1 MLFWGILKT
10 NKGKENFWKQR
21 QIQQRKTL
29 LDRTKQLSTFFV
41 DFCFESH
48 SFQCFRCSANRD
60 RYHFLYYNSKKN
72 SVLHCQLDIANGA
85 D

>member
-29 LDRTKQLSTFFV
+29 LDRTKQLSTFFG
-41 DFCFESH
+41 
-48 SFQCFRCSANRD
+48 QLLTTWYW
-60 RYHFLYYNSKKN
+60 RYQIFLKEAF
-72 SVLHCQLDIANGA
+72 VTRTRVQLI
-85 D
+85 